1 MFAGIGGFRSGLE
14 QAGHKCIGYIEWDKF
29 ARQSY
34 QAMYDTK
41 GEFTANDIQ
50 QVEGN
55 SLPEADLWTFGS
67 PCFVKG
73 TLVQTNDGLIPIEK
87 IKPDQQVV
95 TIDGSLQKVTQTM
108 VHNTEQIYQLKVEG
122 NLLIQVTGNHPVFA
136 RKRRERHI
144 GHTFDAPEW
153 IKVKDLKKGDLIQ
166 QYNPKIKMTRR
177 LTDEQVWLLGRYVA
191 DGYIAN
197 TKRRHR
203 QNSYFH
209 RVVFCIG
216 KKKVDYFKAHVSN
229 YHLSPSVSNKNE
241 SCIKF
246 SINSKE
252 LMDLASEFGRGAANK
267 EIPLWVFGLSLN
279 QRKLF
284 IDGYTSG
291 DGSLVAN
298 KTMQSVTTISKK
310 LALSFAK
317 LVECTLNRPASVFYV
332 KTADTH
338 VIEGRRVN
346 QQDQYQ
352 IHYRIEDNGKLL
364 WHSKIYEG
372 NMWKPVKTVKKIEL
386 DKAIPVFN
394 LEVENN
400 HTYNANGIICHNCT
414 NISIAG
420 NRKGLK
426 GNQSRMFFEVIRLL
440 KERIRG
446 EKSLPKILIM
456 ENVKNL
462 LSSNEGRDFAEVLTQ
477 MDSVGYDAEWS
488 VFNSSD
494 VVPQNR
500 ERVYIIGHLR
510 GAGTGQVFPIQRQGS
525 DSSQS
530 NGIRI
535 VGNLSKTGY
544 KSHDVLD
551 AGKTHKIKIVGNVS
565 KTGHHSDDVMDGYG
579 ISKTITAQNAYKHTP
594 KVAVHQIGNIVQTKS
609 FGGNPQTGR
618 VYDTDGLSPT
628 LNTMQ
633 GGNRQPQIIVRP
645 CLTPDRAKKRQN
657 GRRFKENGEPAFT
670 VTVADRHGVMLKN
683 GDAIAIRKLTPR
695 ECWRL
700 QGFSDEQFDKA
711 KNAGVS
717 NSQLY
722 KQAGNA
728 VTVPVVR
735 AIGEKIAQNAKKEK

>member
-50 QVEGN
+50 QVKGN
-55 SLPEADLWTFGS
+55 SLPAADAWTFGS
-67 PCFVKG
+67 P
-73 TLVQTNDGLIPIEK
+73 
-87 IKPDQQVV
+87 
-95 TIDGSLQKVTQTM
+95 
-108 VHNTEQIYQLKVEG
+108 
-122 NLLIQVTGNHPVFA
+122 
-136 RKRRERHI
+136 
-144 GHTFDAPEW
+144 
-153 IKVKDLKKGDLIQ
+153 
-166 QYNPKIKMTRR
+166 
-177 LTDEQVWLLGRYVA
+177 
-191 DGYIAN
+191 
-197 TKRRHR
+197 
-203 QNSYFH
+203 
-209 RVVFCIG
+209 
-216 KKKVDYFKAHVSN
+216 
-229 YHLSPSVSNKNE
+229 
-241 SCIKF
+241 
-246 SINSKE
+246 
-252 LMDLASEFGRGAANK
+252 
-267 EIPLWVFGLSLN
+267 
-279 QRKLF
+279 
-284 IDGYTSG
+284 
-291 DGSLVAN
+291 
-298 KTMQSVTTISKK
+298 
-310 LALSFAK
+310 
-317 LVECTLNRPASVFYV
+317 
-332 KTADTH
+332 
-338 VIEGRRVN
+338 
-346 QQDQYQ
+346 
-352 IHYRIEDNGKLL
+352 
-364 WHSKIYEG
+364 
-372 NMWKPVKTVKKIEL
+372 
-386 DKAIPVFN
+386 
-394 LEVENN
+394 
-400 HTYNANGIICHNCT
+400 CT

-530 NGIRI
+530 NGIRV

-544 KSHDVLD
+544 KSRDVLD
-551 AGKTHKIKIVGNVS
+551 EKGIATTLTATAYKHPTLVRVKTHKIKIVGNVS
-565 KTGHHSDDVMDGYG
+565 KTGHHSDDVMDEYG

-609 FGGNPQTGR
+609 FGGNPQRGR

-628 LNTMQ
+628 LNTV
-633 GGNRQPQIIVRP
+633 GGGGLEPKIAVRA
-645 CLTPDRAKKRQN
+645 CLTPDRVKKRQN

-670 VTVADRHGVMLKN
+670 VTVADRNGVMLKN
-683 GDAIAIRKLTPR
+683 GDAVAIRKLTPR

-735 AIGEKIAQNAKKEK
+735 AIGEKIAQNTKKENK

>member
-1 MFAGIGGFRSGLE
+1 MKFIDMFAGIGGFRSGLE

-50 QVEGN
+50 QVKGN
-55 SLPEADLWTFGS
+55 SLPEADAWTFGS
-67 PCFVKG
+67 PC
-73 TLVQTNDGLIPIEK
+73 
-87 IKPDQQVV
+87 
-95 TIDGSLQKVTQTM
+95 
-108 VHNTEQIYQLKVEG
+108 
-122 NLLIQVTGNHPVFA
+122 
-136 RKRRERHI
+136 
-144 GHTFDAPEW
+144 
-153 IKVKDLKKGDLIQ
+153 
-166 QYNPKIKMTRR
+166 
-177 LTDEQVWLLGRYVA
+177 
-191 DGYIAN
+191 
-197 TKRRHR
+197 
-203 QNSYFH
+203 
-209 RVVFCIG
+209 
-216 KKKVDYFKAHVSN
+216 
-229 YHLSPSVSNKNE
+229 
-241 SCIKF
+241 
-246 SINSKE
+246 
-252 LMDLASEFGRGAANK
+252 
-267 EIPLWVFGLSLN
+267 
-279 QRKLF
+279 
-284 IDGYTSG
+284 
-291 DGSLVAN
+291 
-298 KTMQSVTTISKK
+298 
-310 LALSFAK
+310 
-317 LVECTLNRPASVFYV
+317 
-332 KTADTH
+332 
-338 VIEGRRVN
+338 
-346 QQDQYQ
+346 
-352 IHYRIEDNGKLL
+352 
-364 WHSKIYEG
+364 
-372 NMWKPVKTVKKIEL
+372 
-386 DKAIPVFN
+386 
-394 LEVENN
+394 
-400 HTYNANGIICHNCT
+400 T
-414 NISIAG
+414 NISVAG

-426 GNQSRMFFEVIRLL
+426 GDQSRMFFEVIRLL

-446 EKSLPKILIM
+446 EKPLPKILIM

-530 NGIRI
+530 NEIRI

-551 AGKTHKIKIVGNVS
+551 EKGIATTLTATAYKHPTLVRVS
-565 KTGHHSDDVMDGYG
+565 PTKGR
-579 ISKTITAQNAYKHTP
+579 SKKYKHTP
-594 KVAVHQIGNIVQTKS
+594 KVAVHQIGNIAQTKS

-670 VTVADRHGVMLKN
+670 VTVADRNGVMLKN
-683 GDAIAIRKLTPR
+683 GDVVAIRKLTPR

-735 AIGEKIAQNAKKEK
+735 AIGEKLAENEVKMMRESKLTKELVILRNGEEVPAHQS